1 MTLSELKGFFATLP
15 EEFDECEI
23 VNAEIRRIDED
34 HYARKDM
41 PVTTIFVDEETME
54 LVFANDL
61 TEDE

>member
-15 EEFDECEI
+15 EEFDKCEI

-54 LVFANDL
+54 LVFANDV
-61 TEDE
+61 TEEE